1 MITIKNDKEIEKMKA
16 AGRLV
21 GECHNLLR
29 DMIKPGITTMELNDV
44 AEKYFRDHG
53 AYPTFLGYGG
63 FPYSI
68 CASVNEEVV
77 HGFPSDRVL
86 EEGDIISIDLGA
98 TLDGYV
104 GDAARTWGVGT
115 ISDEAQKLIDVTR
128 ESFFTGIKQAHVGNR
143 LSDIGH
149 AVQEVPEAAGFSVVR
164 DYVGHGIG
172 REMHEDPPI
181 PNYGKPGHGPR
192 LLKNMTL
199 AVEPMVNVGTYDV
212 HTLDNDWTVVT
223 NDGKLAAHY
232 ENTIW
237 ITGEGAPEILTLVE
251 D

>member
-104 GDAARTWGVGT
+104 GDAARTWGVGK

-143 LSDIGH
+143 LSDIATLFRKWRKMLASLLCATMSGTGS
-149 AVQEVPEAAGFSVVR
+149 AVKCTKIRQFRITANRAMVLDFS
-164 DYVGHGIG
+164 
-172 REMHEDPPI
+172 
-181 PNYGKPGHGPR
+181 K
-192 LLKNMTL
+192 T
-199 AVEPMVNVGTYDV
+199 
-212 HTLDNDWTVVT
+212 
-223 NDGKLAAHY
+223 
-232 ENTIW
+232 
-237 ITGEGAPEILTLVE
+237 
-251 D
+251 